1 MARRKQIEFQ
11 GLQGHNKNVEK
22 AVVVFCV
29 ACIVFVIIAV
39 QVVGGGSLR

>member
-39 QVVGGGSLR
+39 QVVGGGTFR

>member
-11 GLQGHNKNVEK
+11 GLQGHNKNVER

-39 QVVGGGSLR
+39 QAVGGGTFR